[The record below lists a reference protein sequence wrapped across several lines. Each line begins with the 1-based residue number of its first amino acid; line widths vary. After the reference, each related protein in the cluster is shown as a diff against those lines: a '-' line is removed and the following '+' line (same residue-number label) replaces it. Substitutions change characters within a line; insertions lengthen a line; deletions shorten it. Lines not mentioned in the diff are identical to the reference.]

1 MTSRW
6 TFVAATAVIIVALV
20 IVLVPLYWM
29 VVTAFKP
36 FMETS
41 GAYPPT
47 LLPKTF
53 TLENFSIALVEK
65 EGLKSLGDSIIIAVG
80 SLALSVLLGIPAAY
94 GLSRYSLLGGRL
106 PFTILSFRFMPP
118 VVVSVAMYQLA
129 TTTGLQDTHVAL
141 ILVNTLIGL
150 PFLIWVMK
158 GFFDDLPVEIEEA
171 AAIDGA
177 SRHRMLWHIVVPLA
191 APGLITTGLF
201 VFVFAWNEL
210 LFAVIL
216 TDVSVRPFPKTIP
229 GMTAGVSE
237 PHWGA
242 IAAMS
247 VIVTVPIVLAAFY
260 LQRYIVRGLTYG
272 SVR

>member
-1 MTSRW
+1 MRSRW
-6 TFVAATAVIIVALV
+6 TWLASLGVIVVALV

-29 VVTAFKP
+29 VMTAFKP
-36 FMETS
+36 FLETS
-41 GAYPPT
+41 GGYPPT
-47 LLPKTF
+47 LLPKVF
-53 TLENFSIALVEK
+53 TLENFHIALIEK
-65 EGLKSLGDSIIIAVG
+65 EGLKSLGDSVIIAVG
-80 SLALSVLLGIPAAY
+80 TLLLCVILGIPAAY
-94 GLSRYSLLGGRL
+94 GMSRFDLLGGRL
-106 PFTILSFRFMPP
+106 PFTVLSFRFMPP
-118 VVVSVAMYQLA
+118 VVVSVALYQLA
-129 TTTGLQDTHVAL
+129 TSSGFQDTHVAL

-150 PFLIWVMK
+150 PFLIWFMK
-158 GFFDDLPVEIEEA
+158 GFFDEIPVEIEEA

-177 SRHRMLWHIVVPLA
+177 SRHNMLWHIVVPLA
-191 APGLITTGLF
+191 APGLITTALF

-247 VIVTVPIVLAAFY
+247 VIVTIPIVMAAFY

-272 SVR
+272 AVR

>member
-1 MTSRW
+1 MRSTW
-6 TFVAATAVIIVALV
+6 TLAASSIVVAIALV
-20 IVLVPLYWM
+20 LVLVPLYWM

-41 GAYPPT
+41 GGYPPSF
-47 LLPKTF
+47 LPKTF
-53 TLENFSIALVEK
+53 TLENFQIALVEK
-65 EGLKSLGDSIIIAVG
+65 EGLKALLDSVIIAVG
-80 SLALSVLLGIPAAY
+80 TLALCLLTGIPAAY
-94 GLSRYSLLGGRL
+94 GLSRYRLLGGRL
-106 PFTILSFRFMPP
+106 PFTILSFRFMPAI
-118 VVVSVAMYQLA
+118 VVSVALYQLA
-129 TTTGLQDTHVAL
+129 TSTGLQDTHLML

-150 PFLIWVMK
+150 PFLVWVMK
-158 GFFDDLPVEIEEA
+158 GFFDEIPVEVEEA

-191 APGLITTGLF
+191 APGLITTSLF

-216 TDVSVRPFPKTIP
+216 TDVSVRPFPKLIP

-247 VIVTVPIVLAAFY
+247 VIVTIPILLAAFY

-272 SVR
+272 AVR

>member
-1 MTSRW
+1 
-6 TFVAATAVIIVALV
+6 VASSIVVAVALV
-20 IVLVPLYWM
+20 LVLVPLYWM
-29 VVTAFKP
+29 VVTAFRP

-53 TLENFSIALVEK
+53 TLENFHIALVEK
-65 EGLKSLGDSIIIAVG
+65 EGAKALLDSVIISLG
-80 SLALSVLLGIPAAY
+80 SLALCIAVGIPGAY
-94 GLSRYSLLGGRL
+94 SLSRYHLLGGRL
-106 PFTILSFRFMPP
+106 PFTVLSFRFMPAI
-118 VVVSVAMYQLA
+118 VVSVALYQVA
-129 TTTGLQDTHVAL
+129 TTTGFQDTHLAL

-158 GFFDDLPVEIEEA
+158 GFFDEIPVEIEEA

-191 APGLITTGLF
+191 TPGLVTTSLF

-216 TDVSVRPFPKTIP
+216 TDVSVRPFPKLIP

-247 VIVTVPIVLAAFY
+247 VIVTVPVLLAAFY

-272 SVR
+272 AVR